1 MPFLTGK
8 KFRLS
13 FPDSGEVAV
22 GKISV
27 GYYDVNG
34 KTYRIIYN
42 DPKNSITSSLV

>member
-1 MPFLTGK
+1 MPFITGK

-13 FPDSGEVAV
+13 FPNTGNVAV

-34 KTYRIIYN
+34 KKFIAIKKFKY
-42 DPKNSITSSLV
+42 DLNS

>member
-1 MPFLTGK
+1 MPFITGQ

-13 FPDSGEVAV
+13 FPNTGNVAV

-34 KTYRIIYN
+34 KQYF
-42 DPKNSITSSLV
+42 

>member
-13 FPDSGEVAV
+13 FPNTGNVAV

-34 KTYRIIYN
+34 EKHIQVKE
-42 DPKNSITSSLV
+42 DSK